1 MIPVRVSHNQSIG
14 PGVVP
19 AGVDPAY
26 DAQYANHKGPVAHV
40 GANGFGRPFSVAPG
54 PITHT
59 QYVRHPPL
67 TPDWSRPKT
76 VTVFTSCSN
85 PKRKR
90 LGVRAMQHHDLQR
103 VEGRAKAVY
112 AWKAKNSTSSPLRFE
127 ICAQSTSSF
136 SLTPS
141 PPPPLR
147 AIHRTPYVTG
157 TTVLGMKYKDGV
169 MIACDTLG
177 TCYERAPDLEEFR
190 SQAVCQLRFFWRN
203 ATLNRS
209 ACFFLSSSS
218 SSRVE

>member
-1 MIPVRVSHNQSIG
+1 MQRTRQRHAAARAKLARSTLLFVVGYFSEAVHPLTTLTTQSLHLKNRRRRDVHNATRVPFGVMIPVRVSHNQSIG

-136 SLTPS
+136 SLTSS
-141 PPPPLR
+141 PPPP
-147 AIHRTPYVTG
+147 
-157 TTVLGMKYKDGV
+157 
-169 MIACDTLG
+169 
-177 TCYERAPDLEEFR
+177 
-190 SQAVCQLRFFWRN
+190 
-203 ATLNRS
+203 
-209 ACFFLSSSS
+209 
-218 SSRVE
+218 SRDP